1 MSGLDEV
8 CVQETVGEF
17 RKRKGNVQVNDTG
30 RVTTGSFANCTEQQ
44 EGSGYLKSING
55 IVPKKNVTI
64 DATEAFL
71 KKCKDSDII
80 VEIYPTRFCSNDKCG
95 KPSWNFKHYHEKGHS
110 TCMCCGY
117 VHRLVESNMD
127 SRHLGENEK
136 ANKSQWNCTPGCD
149 VNDTAIVTRK
159 GKRIQIAGQRIPSH
173 LRNYWSMRTDIDDI
187 ADAWQESMQCIDSI
201 ASKAKKKCKIFY
213 YSVHNGHGKRNDDK
227 FKMPHGRVQF
237 AAACFYAAVLEF
249 EQNHHCKTPCTL
261 TAIQQ
266 SASECIIRR
275 KNRNT
280 RDVTVHVIIRYVKML
295 KANRLCSALIP
306 DINADTL
313 RFSSKHTG
321 KEHTRLAI
329 FNKCQ
334 PTNIRLPVGEPW
346 GVDIGDTGRGVL
358 YIDNV
363 TGGSAA
369 FKAGVRKGDYIF
381 QLEDTVIGVEYTQ
394 ESFGKLVGK
403 IKRQRTGN
411 PYIKVSIMREKK

>member
-8 CVQETVGEF
+8 GVQETVGEF
-17 RKRKGNVQVNDTG
+17 RKRKGTVQVNDTG
-30 RVTTGSFANCTEQQ
+30 RVTTASFANCTEQQ
-44 EGSGYLKSING
+44 EGRGYLKSING
-55 IVPKKNVTI
+55 IVPKKNVTAK
-64 DATEAFL
+64 ATEAFL

-80 VEIYPTRFCSNDKCG
+80 LEIYPTRFCSNDKCG
-95 KPSWNFKHYHEKGHS
+95 KPSWNFKHFHEKGHS
-110 TCMCCGY
+110 TCTCCGY

-127 SRHLGENEK
+127 SRHLGEDEK
-136 ANKSQWNCTPGCD
+136 ANMSQWNCTPGCD
-149 VNDTAIVTRK
+149 VNDTAIITRK
-159 GKRIQIAGQRIPSH
+159 GKRVQLGGQRIPSH

-187 ADAWQESMQCIDSI
+187 ADAWQNRMHCIDSI
-201 ASKAKKKCKIFY
+201 AKSAKKKCKAFY
-213 YSVHNGHGKRNDDK
+213 YRVHSGQVSDDK
-227 FKMPHGRVQF
+227 DKMPHGRVQF

-249 EQNHHCKTPCTL
+249 EQNRSVKTPCTL
-261 TAIQQ
+261 AAIQQ

-280 RDVTVHVIIRYVKML
+280 RDVTVHVIIRYAKLL
-295 KANRLCSALIP
+295 KYHKLCSALIP
-306 DINADTL
+306 DITADTL
-313 RFSSKHTG
+313 RFASKHTG

-334 PTNIRLPVGEPW
+334 PTNVRLPVGEPW
-346 GVDIGDTGRGVL
+346 GIDVGETGRGVL

-369 FKAGVRKGDYIF
+369 FKAGVQKGDYIF
-381 QLEDTVIGVEYTQ
+381 QLENTVIGVEYTK

-403 IKRQRTGN
+403 IKRHRTDQ